1 MLGNAATTIPAIKK
15 GLAKHGVAAGGRKMI
30 DEEMLA
36 AQLAIKTGV
45 YITWRSKRNQ
55 QDCARVGHKSRCFCG
70 HNFSDHRMKDRLPS
84 CLKCKCKCFEYI
96 PKRPEEVGDW
106 WLVRRRGFNVH
117 SWRAKCRCGCPHTS
131 HDPVTKSCNSC
142 SCGLFTS
149 NFLCLGCDGKYEEHE
164 TTFESKEERRRE
176 GRTVGVAFKPFSE
189 HRDIQQSVFN
199 GGGGGGTSNI
209 SHSMKS
215 LTMSSS
221 HNDNGGMSPEE
232 MYSSGMI
239 NSDQYFQMI
248 SSSST
253 TDNNNNN
260 NNNNRSIV
268 AQRNAMRAMQQKQPP
283 ISRPYN
289 GRAERSVRLMH
300 VSSGGQNTGNV
311 INRWG
316 KTDNPN
322 AHRSSRLGNRNNR
335 NDGNNM
341 HNNNNNRRI
350 QNNKSKQRVIRNK
363 KK

>member
-176 GRTVGVAFKPFSE
+176 GRTVGMAFKPFSE

-199 GGGGGGTSNI
+199 GGGTSNI
-209 SHSMKS
+209 SNSMKS

-322 AHRSSRLGNRNNR
+322 AHRSSRLGNGMHSR

-341 HNNNNNRRI
+341 HNNNNRRRI

>member
-176 GRTVGVAFKPFSE
+176 GRTVGMAFKPFSE
-189 HRDIQQSVFN
+189 HRDIQQSIFN
-199 GGGGGGTSNI
+199 GGGTSNI
-209 SHSMKS
+209 SNSMKS

-221 HNDNGGMSPEE
+221 CNDNGGMSPEE

-248 SSSST
+248 SSSAT

-322 AHRSSRLGNRNNR
+322 AHRSSRLGNGSR

-341 HNNNNNRRI
+341 HNNNNRRRI